1 MAQTDWR
8 KHSGEEEFYRVID
21 KDLQAHRTDNRLSV
35 VASTPDEPENACA
48 EIAHLVK
55 ELIVEGKVEDPNQI
69 AFLYPSLK
77 SRAVEKMQHA
87 LEEVGLRVY
96 APRAGKFLEVDESY
110 DVFGLIALILGLPEI
125 QGGWGGDYAD
135 FADWMDQVERNAKDL
150 TKEDPALRRFVVDKR
165 DEVSTACR
173 DYEVLKRIAD
183 REGWSFKTPYDPD
196 RMQRKLY
203 NAPGFS
209 ETGKKLLGST
219 YLYNTVKRR
228 IEDGYPFSLEYI
240 IKRVTSLDWSLL
252 DLFYRLTGFSHF
264 KAMFDLAERGE
275 DEGPVCN
282 LSLITQYLARFTD
295 EFISML
301 TADLIV
307 DGIFHRVFYFSF
319 LFAIYRL
326 GESEYE
332 DAEDPF
338 PKGRIPFLTIH
349 QAKGLEFPV
358 VVLGNPRR
366 QLRDPDFVER
376 AIFPFSENKNGEPL
390 SRQAEF
396 DTMRIF
402 YVALSRAQNLLI
414 LAHFKGRGQ
423 VTNEPFKTLL
433 DDNFPRIPQLELS
446 TVPAFERHKTDLP
459 KMYSYT
465 ADFLLYKKCPR
476 QYMAFRKYEFVPS
489 RAQTMFFGSLVHHTL
504 EDLHH
509 EIIRRRGEANNG
521 T

>member
-1 MAQTDWR
+1 VR
-8 KHSGEEEFYRVID
+8 E
-21 KDLQAHRTDNRLSV
+21 
-35 VASTPDEPENACA
+35 
-48 EIAHLVK
+48 LVDQ
-55 ELIVEGKVEDPNQI
+55 GKVEDPNQI

-77 SRAVEKMQHA
+77 TVAVDRMTRA
-87 LEEVGLRVY
+87 LEAEGLRVY

-125 QGGWGGDYAD
+125 QGGWGGDYAN
-135 FADWMDQVERNAKDL
+135 FVEWMDQVEANAKDL
-150 TKEDPALRRFVVDKR
+150 AKRDPALTRFVLDKR
-165 DEVSTACR
+165 EEVATVCK
-173 DYEVLKRIAD
+173 DFEILKRVVD
-183 REGWSFKTPYDPD
+183 REGWSFKEPYKPD

-209 ETGKKLLGST
+209 ERGRKLLGSK
-219 YLYNTVKRR
+219 YLYNTVMRR
-228 IEDGYPFSLEYI
+228 IEEGYPFSLEYI
-240 IKRVTSLDWSLL
+240 VKRVTSLDWSLL

-301 TADLIV
+301 TADLLV

-332 DAEDPF
+332 DSEDPF

-402 YVALSRAQNLLI
+402 YVALSRAQNLLV
-414 LAHFKGRGQ
+414 LTHFQGRGQ
-423 VTNEPFKTLL
+423 VTNEPFKSLL
-433 DDNFPRIPQLELS
+433 DDHFPRIPQLDLS
-446 TVPAFERHKTDLP
+446 TVPAFTRQKTDLP

-465 ADFLLYKKCPR
+465 GDFLLYKKCPR

-489 RAQTMFFGSLVHHTL
+489 RAQTMFFGSLVHRTL

-509 EIIRRRGEANNG
+509 EIIRRRGEANHDN
-521 T
+521 